1 MSSRARKTE
10 KRSWTPTLGERLT
23 DAEARQV
30 KCLTADAGHM
40 WMHSYDALPSAV
52 RHRLANSP
60 FNICAACMNIEA
72 CRIMDIEACRM
83 VRKPTLAV
91 YFAVIE
97 AIEKELVP
105 P

>member
-1 MSSRARKTE
+1 MSGRR
-10 KRSWTPTLGERLT
+10 RSKNWSPTLGERLT

-52 RHRLANSP
+52 RHRLASSP
-60 FNICAACMNIEA
+60 FNICAACM
-72 CRIMDIEACRM
+72 DIAAHEVA
-83 VRKPTLAV
+83 RKPTLSV

-97 AIEKELVP
+97 AIEKELGP
-105 P
+105 L